1 MRPTSPNAES
11 SEKTTPPTRPNCP
24 VCGGVLVP
32 LRGAFRCS
40 RCLLTLCAA
49 CEAAPVGDNS

>member
-1 MRPTSPNAES
+1 MHPISSSAEPP
-11 SEKTTPPTRPNCP
+11 EKTAAPVRPSCP

-40 RCLLTLCAA
+40 RCLLTLCVA
-49 CEAAPVGDNS
+49 CEAAPAGDNA